1 MGIKIKGVTMFEKV
15 SGQKIKKAI
24 KETGATQEQFARQI
38 KSTQAAISRI
48 INGGRN
54 PSLKSLKKIAAAT
67 GKPLNY
73 FFDNSN
79 DAIGDNSINLA
90 GRQKIDGG
98 IHYEIQKSV
107 EQYHEILKEMQ
118 IFNEKLK
125 SLDLKLDLLIERLK
139 K

>member
-1 MGIKIKGVTMFEKV
+1 MKERMIKEKV
-15 SGQKIKKAI
+15 KQAI
-24 KETGATQEQFARQI
+24 KEAGLTQSELGKKLNITHPLVNNWVTGR
-38 KSTQAAISRI
+38 
-48 INGGRN
+48 RN
-54 PSLKSLKKIAAAT
+54 PSLKSLKKIASAT

-73 FFDNSN
+73 FLDNSN
-79 DAIGDNSINLA
+79 DVTGDNSINLA

-98 IHYEIQKSV
+98 IHYGIQKSV

-118 IFNEKLK
+118 LFNEKLK